1 MLWLWLVRPPSSP
14 AWISS
19 AKFNFK
25 SPDLT
30 WRSSATG
37 KESITFM
44 VRPLP
49 LKNKIFHEYFPC
61 GFTFIYHHAWA
72 KLSNNVFCQS
82 SPKLEVMIM
91 WHFPNR
97 KLTLIKLFFF
107 LTVCRFPIINI
118 PFTTFG
124 HHWKKN
130 QLLRKIHNIN
140 FGHNLIGFG
149 CVQLKSIRNGFQH

>member
-1 MLWLWLVRPPSSP
+1 MEMNHTINSCCDYNLHVRLLYSP

-19 AKFNFK
+19 AKFTFK

-30 WRSSATG
+30 WRSSAAG
-37 KESITFM
+37 KHNITFM
-44 VRPLP
+44 VKPLP
-49 LKNKIFHEYFPC
+49 LKNKTFHEYFPC

-107 LTVCRFPIINI
+107 LTVCRFPIINADL
-118 PFTTFG
+118 TTFR
-124 HHWKKN
+124 HHCKRTKYSKTSWY
-130 QLLRKIHNIN
+130 QFWDQSHRLWLY
-140 FGHNLIGFG
+140 
-149 CVQLKSIRNGFQH
+149 